1 MSGVIFIPINTNP
14 SGRNN
19 KIIFIITKN
28 TAIVTKQK
36 TKMAIKN
43 INLKKFSIDF
53 VDIFL
58 FIINYL
64 FLANF
69 SYFIYILANFS
80 DNIPSHHT

>member
-1 MSGVIFIPINTNP
+1 MCGVIFIPINTNP
-14 SGRNN
+14 SGKNN
-19 KIIFIITKN
+19 KIIFIIIKN

-58 FIINYL
+58 FIIKS
-64 FLANF
+64 FLAKISHF
-69 SYFIYILANFS
+69 RYKLANFS
-80 DNIPSHHT
+80 DNILSRRT